1 MDFLPIVVI
10 ASNEFSDVALV
21 ILYKAATLQGM
32 NNNVFVAYAYIVG
45 TSVLLP
51 ITFLKRR

>member
-32 NNNVFVAYAYIVG
+32 NNYVFVAYAYAVG
-45 TSVLLP
+45 TSILLP
-51 ITFLKRR
+51 ITFFNRR